1 MSEATWGSIMICSEG
16 DCYKSKLTVASE
28 EECII
33 RHVLLK

>member
-1 MSEATWGSIMICSEG
+1 MSEATWGSGVIWGKG
-16 DCYKSKLTVASE
+16 DCYKSKLTVPSE